1 MLIDSGILGGGAQ
14 LRCESGLLGGG
25 AILFLH
31 YTDSGLCG
39 GIANLRSDAGLRGR
53 TGLRGGCAGLL
64 GGGAIPFLQKI
75 DSDLRSDEGLHGFAN
90 ISSEGTILIHQCSV
104 VGLSIVSTG
113 LSGVVVLHRDGYSD
127 DLCPALIG

>member
-14 LRCESGLLGGG
+14 LRCES
-25 AILFLH
+25 
-31 YTDSGLCG
+31 
-39 GIANLRSDAGLRGR
+39 
-53 TGLRGGCAGLL
+53 GLL